1 MVSLSPLVSI
11 CLRTHWQ
18 TSVLCSLVLL
28 LSACATRLPRLDMPL
43 PATTNGAQLQGVAV
57 DLHTQRVLD
66 LGSLVRILSYAQVIA
81 LGEEHYHPDIQA
93 FELHLLR
100 ALAQQRPQR
109 LALAMEFL
117 ERDEQQAVDAYLA
130 GTIDQATFHQRI
142 EASPAF
148 QRHYSPLIHFAQ
160 QARLPIIAMNVPRRI
175 ARQVAKEGW
184 HKTLQHLDAA
194 ERAYLPATLPTVS
207 VHYRTYFLDAVA
219 AHHPV
224 QGEQAERLT
233 ESALLKD
240 VTMAD
245 SLAAF
250 LDQHP
255 DFTVL
260 TIAGRF
266 HMDYGIAL
274 PSLLRQQRQQVVMQR
289 LTTMSITAD
298 SSIDLRHLRKA
309 GIADYIRFFPPAP
322 TQHNKADGRLYLTT
336 AP

>member
-1 MVSLSPLVSI
+1 
-11 CLRTHWQ
+11 
-18 TSVLCSLVLL
+18 
-28 LSACATRLPRLDMPL
+28 LD
-43 PATTNGAQLQGVAV
+43 
-57 DLHTQRVLD
+57 
-66 LGSLVRILSYAQVIA
+66 AQVIA

-100 ALAQQRPQR
+100 ALAQQRPQQ

-117 ERDEQQAVDAYLA
+117 ERDEQQAVDAYAA

-142 EASPAF
+142 EASASF
-148 QRHYSPLIHFAQ
+148 QRYYSPLLDFAQ

-184 HKTLQHLDAA
+184 QKTLQGLDTA
-194 ERAYLPATLPTVS
+194 ERVYLPATLPTVS
-207 VHYRTYFLDAVA
+207 AHYRTYFLDAVA

-250 LDQHP
+250 LEHHP

-260 TIAGRF
+260 AIAGRF

-289 LTTMSITAD
+289 LTTISVAAD
-298 SSIDLRHLRKA
+298 SSIDLRHLWEK
-309 GIADYIRFFPPAP
+309 GIADYVRFFPPAP
-322 TQHNKADGRLYLTT
+322 AQHDKADSRLHLATV
-336 AP
+336 P

>member
-1 MVSLSPLVSI
+1 MVLLSPLVSLS
-11 CLRTHWQ
+11 LRAYGPLF
-18 TSVLCSLVLL
+18 VLCSLVLL
-28 LSACATRLPRLDMPL
+28 LSACASPRLQRNVSL
-43 PATTNGAQLQGVAV
+43 PATANGAELQGVAV
-57 DLHTQRVLD
+57 ELHTRRVVDLD
-66 LGSLVRILSYAQVIA
+66 SLVRLLLHAQVIA

-100 ALAQQRPQR
+100 ALVQQRPR
-109 LALAMEFL
+109 HLALAMEFL

-142 EASPAF
+142 EASSSF
-148 QRHYSPLIHFAQ
+148 QRYYSPLIDFAQ
-160 QARLPIIAMNVPRRI
+160 QARLPIIAMNVPRRL

-184 HKTLQHLDAA
+184 QKTLQGLDAA
-194 ERAYLPATLPTVS
+194 ERVYLPATLPTVS
-207 VHYRTYFLDAVA
+207 AHYRTYFLDAVA

-250 LDQHP
+250 LDHHP

-260 TIAGRF
+260 AIAGRF

-289 LTTMSITAD
+289 LTTMSVAAD
-298 SSIDLRHLRKA
+298 SRIDLRHLREED
-309 GIADYIRFFPPAP
+309 IADYIRFFPPAP
-322 TQHNKADGRLYLTT
+322 TQHDKAVGHLDLTT
-336 AP
+336 VP